1 MSIKRY
7 SELIQISSFKERFE
21 YLILNGRVG
30 EFTFN
35 GHRYLN
41 QKLYRCPE
49 WASIRRRVIIR
60 DNGCDLACDGY
71 EINGSILIHH
81 INPIT
86 IEDVLE
92 RRPCVFDLENLI
104 CTSLNTHNAIH
115 YSDEEL
121 LPRGLIERTKYD
133 TCLWR

>member
-1 MSIKRY
+1 MSIRRY
-7 SELIQISSFKERFE
+7 SELIQLPTFEERFD
-21 YLILNGRVG
+21 YLKLNGRVG

-41 QKLYRCPE
+41 QRLYQSPE
-49 WASIRRRVIIR
+49 WTSMRRKVIIR
-60 DNGCDLACDGY
+60 DQGRDLALEGY
-71 EINGSILIHH
+71 EIHDRVYIHH

-86 IEDVLE
+86 IEDIVE
-92 RRPCVFDLENLI
+92 RRSCVFDLENLV
-104 CTSLNTHNAIH
+104 CVSFDTHQAIH

-121 LPRGLIERTKYD
+121 LPKGPAMRTKND